1 MKCLKCVPG
10 SGKFQG
16 HMGTHKT
23 AAQSN
28 RGKLFVADAATPY
41 KTSSK
46 DRKDRSDKIQKTKE
60 TRNVII
66 CDTCENEYLLED
78 IGLTLQEATVLKEWK
93 CGVCLGTHSQVKKA
107 VVLKYNGVD
116 VDPEVLLEVV
126 NKYGGID
133 LVRKNKKWQLISGG
147 LNISSGSNVSRL
159 NKIYAKYFEDLEIE
173 D

>member
-16 HMGTHKT
+16 HMGTHTT

-78 IGLTLQEATVLKEWK
+78 ISQAYEYVIAGQKTGSVLI
-93 CGVCLGTHSQVKKA
+93 T
-107 VVLKYNGVD
+107 
-116 VDPEVLLEVV
+116 
-126 NKYGGID
+126 I
-133 LVRKNKKWQLISGG
+133 
-147 LNISSGSNVSRL
+147 
-159 NKIYAKYFEDLEIE
+159 
-173 D
+173 